1 MISAA
6 RTNLAEQVAQEL
18 VARIE
23 RTGLQPGDAI
33 PSESALAEE
42 LDVNHLII
50 REAIR
55 MLSARELLVSSQ
67 GRPARVS
74 TPSARVLAQMLDFRV
89 RQQSLQ
95 IPDILHTRRVVECEL
110 ARVAARRAAAGEVHV
125 ENAAALLDQMADV
138 VEDPDRFVEFDVGF
152 HAAIG
157 EAAGAELLQLILTA
171 LEPVLLRTRRAT
183 YEARVSR
190 GETHE
195 STLAAHREILR
206 AIARGDEDAAAD
218 AMSRHLEETGRDAP

>member
-1 MISAA
+1 MSVA
-6 RTNLAEQVAQEL
+6 RTNLAEQVAEEL

-55 MLSARELLVSSQ
+55 MLTARELLVSSQ

-89 RQQSLQ
+89 RQESLE
-95 IPDILHTRRVVECEL
+95 IADVLSTRRLVECEL
-110 ARVAARRAAAGEVHV
+110 ARLAARRVAAGEGRV
-125 ENAAALLDQMADV
+125 EEAADFLDRM
-138 VEDPDRFVEFDVGF
+138 EDAAQDRDRFVEFDVRF

-157 EAAGAELLQLILTA
+157 EVAGAELLKLILSA
-171 LEPVLLRTRRAT
+171 FEPVLLRTRRST
-183 YEARVSR
+183 FEARVKR
-190 GETHE
+190 GESHE

-206 AIARGDEDAAAD
+206 AIARGDEGGAAD
-218 AMSRHLEETGRDAP
+218 AMGRHLEETGHDAA